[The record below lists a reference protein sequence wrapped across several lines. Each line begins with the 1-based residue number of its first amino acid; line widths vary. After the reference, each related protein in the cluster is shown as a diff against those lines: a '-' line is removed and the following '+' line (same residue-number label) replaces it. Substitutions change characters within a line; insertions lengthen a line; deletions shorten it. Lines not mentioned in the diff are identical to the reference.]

1 MVGAQGGELGQK
13 GGQQAPAVNT
23 GPDQGEHV
31 GQEEVSVVHVGQ
43 KQGDPDDED
52 HAGQEEGPA
61 GQRRP
66 AGQQK
71 PQHPQHQQKGGGD
84 AQPGGGGHIHLGAG
98 GKQGIEGGGVEG
110 EVGAVLGGLSKVDAQ
125 DVTQDAFVR
134 VWEGAVQYRP
144 QGSPM
149 AWLLTITRNLA
160 RMKLRQGARQAELSE
175 EEWEAIPAD
184 SPSVTP
190 EDRELLQTALAALE
204 DQERQVV
211 LLHAVTGL
219 KHREIAALLE
229 MPLATVLS
237 KYHRALKKLKNK
249 LKGDGPL

>member
-1 MVGAQGGELGQK
+1 MLMGTMGLMVQTMKQERDRDPAELEELLLCIARGE
-13 GGQQAPAVNT
+13 QQAL
-23 GPDQGEHV
+23 
-31 GQEEVSVVHVGQ
+31 EELY
-43 KQGDPDDED
+43 
-52 HAGQEEGPA
+52 
-61 GQRRP
+61 RRTR
-66 AGQQK
+66 
-71 PQHPQHQQKGGGD
+71 
-84 AQPGGGGHIHLGAG
+84 
-98 GKQGIEGGGVEG
+98 
-110 EVGAVLGGLSKVDAQ
+110 GAVYALALSYLKNAHDAQ
-125 DVTQDAFVR
+125 DVTQDTFVR
-134 VWEGAVQYRP
+134 VWDGAVQYRP

-149 AWLLTITRNLA
+149 AWLLTIARNLA

-190 EDRELLQTALAALE
+190 EDRELLQTALAGLE